1 MTDKTSK
8 KNREIMINRAK
19 EYKNNKE
26 ELREKTRNSYGEI
39 SEKEK
44 DIKRE
49 YGWKKYQTFSKENKQ
64 WLKQNPKN
72 YHKAKKW
79 A

>member
-1 MTDKTSK
+1 
-8 KNREIMINRAK
+8 MINRAK

-49 YGWKKYQTFSKENKQ
+49 SSIKLFLKKINSD
-64 WLKQNPKN
+64 
-72 YHKAKKW
+72 
-79 A
+79 

>member
-1 MTDKTSK
+1 
-8 KNREIMINRAK
+8 MINRAK

-39 SEKEK
+39 FEKEK

-49 YGWKKYQTFSKENKQ
+49 YG
-64 WLKQNPKN
+64 
-72 YHKAKKW
+72 
-79 A
+79 